1 MACNPTTI
9 QLSSTGTTTIN
20 LTLSSDPGDG
30 TSVTLEVDGLGVSE
44 AGVTSS
50 GAVTLSVV
58 AQTAANYSLWDAT
71 IQVGSNLTVDATAEV
86 VETNGPQT
94 IGVTITDAAVSYCSP
109 LGGGGGT
116 GTVTGVLGTA
126 PIVSDGNNTTPTIS
140 LADVSPSPAGDF
152 TNADITVDA
161 KGRVTAASDGST
173 ESTALNGPVLF
184 TAKNDTG
191 STITKGQVLFIS
203 GAAASGDVPTVGLA
217 DADNSAAMPAF
228 GMAFADAN
236 DNAEVTVVT
245 FGTITG
251 LDTSSYSA
259 GDTVYVSTTAGDL
272 TATPPAGESSLIQ
285 NMGVVVR
292 VHASAGTIKIIGAG
306 RANDTPNL
314 DDGDIFIGNGSNQA
328 TTAALSGL
336 VGVTSVTAGSGLT
349 GGTITSTGTIA
360 HQAQPASGTGPAF
373 VKSVE
378 IDTFGHVTSVVGEAT
393 AAAYRT
399 ETGTDDASNL
409 TTGTLA
415 AARLPAISD
424 SYTGQI
430 ETAADKTYTIDP
442 GVVAARTITSFYARS
457 GSGTCTA
464 TLKNDTATVGVVSVT
479 TSSSTTL
486 LSNTSVTADDPITLV
501 ISSNSS
507 ATDVVFSVEFT
518 Q

>member
-1 MACNPTTI
+1 MACNLTTI

-20 LTLSSDPGDG
+20 VTLSSDPGDG
-30 TSVTLEVDGLGVSE
+30 TSVTLEVDGLSVSE

-50 GAVTLSVV
+50 GAVTLSVD

-116 GTVTGVLGTA
+116 GTVTGVLGAA

-140 LADVSPSPAGDF
+140 LADVSPSPAGAF

-161 KGRVTAASDGST
+161 KGRVTAAANGST

-184 TAKNDTG
+184 TAKNETG
-191 STITKGQVLFIS
+191 STITKGQVLYIS
-203 GAAASGDVPTVGLA
+203 GAAAAGDVPTVGLA
-217 DADNSAAMPAF
+217 DANNSAAMPAF
-228 GMAFADAN
+228 GMAYADAN
-236 DNAEVTVVT
+236 NNAEVTVVT

-251 LDTSSYSA
+251 LDTSSYSE

-328 TTAALSGL
+328 TTAALSSL
-336 VGVTSVTAGSGLT
+336 VGVTSVDVTGGTGLTSSGGPVTSSGSITVDLDDTAVTAGSYNAANVTVDAQGR
-349 GGTITSTGTIA
+349 ITA
-360 HQAQPASGTGPAF
+360 ASGG
-373 VKSVE
+373 K
-378 IDTFGHVTSVVGEAT
+378 
-393 AAAYRT
+393 
-399 ETGTDDASNL
+399 DA
-409 TTGTLA
+409 
-415 AARLPAISD
+415 
-424 SYTGQI
+424 YTGQVV
-430 ETAADKTYTIDP
+430 APANSDVYTIDP
-442 GVVAARTITSFYARS
+442 AVVSARTIVNFYARTGG
-457 GSGTCTA
+457 GSCTA
-464 TLKNDTATVGVVSVT
+464 TLKNDTSTVATISVT
-479 TSSSTTL
+479 TSSGFAGL
-486 LSNTSVTADDPITLV
+486 ITSGAVADGDPITIE
-501 ISSNSS
+501 ISNNTSS
-507 ATDVVFSVEFT
+507 ANLVFQIEYT
-518 Q
+518 L

>member
-20 LTLSSDPGDG
+20 VTLSSDPGDG

-50 GAVTLSVV
+50 GAVTLSVD

-109 LGGGGGT
+109 LGGGGGN

-140 LADVSPSPAGDF
+140 LADVSPSPAGAY

-173 ESTALNGPVLF
+173 EATALNGPVLF
-184 TAKNDTG
+184 TAKNETG

-203 GAAASGDVPTVGLA
+203 GAAAAGDVPTVGLA

-236 DNAEVTVVT
+236 DNAEVTLVT

-251 LDTSSYSA
+251 LDTSTYSE

-306 RANDTPNL
+306 RANATPNL
-314 DDGDIFIGNGSNQA
+314 DDGDIFIGNASNQT
-328 TTAALSGL
+328 TTAALSSL

-360 HQAQPASGTGPAF
+360 HGPGTF
-373 VKSVE
+373 VGSEEYPVKIVVDS
-378 IDTFGHVTSVVGEAT
+378 FGHIQVNESETT
-393 AAAYRT
+393 AGAYRT
-399 ETGTDDASNL
+399 AVGADDASNL
-409 TTGTLA
+409 TTGTLP

-430 ETAADKTYTIDP
+430 ETADDKTYTIDP
-442 GVVAARTITSFYARS
+442 GVVAARNITSFYARS

-479 TSSSTTL
+479 TSSTTAVI
-486 LSNTSVTADDPITLV
+486 SNTSVSADDPITLV